1 MDYRIEKDT
10 MGEVKVPAT
19 AYYGAQTQRSIDNF
33 KIAQDIN
40 KMPKEII
47 SAFAYLKKAAAVTN
61 LEAGVLPKNK
71 SLLIGRVCDE
81 ILTGQL
87 DDYFTLVVWQTG

>member
-1 MDYRIEKDT
+1 MEYRIEKDT
-10 MGEVKVPAT
+10 MGEVKVPAD

-47 SAFAYLKKAAAVTN
+47 RAFAYLKKAAALTN
-61 LEAGVLPKNK
+61 VG
-71 SLLIGRVCDE
+71 GRS
-81 ILTGQL
+81 
-87 DDYFTLVVWQTG
+87 FTKRKIRFDWYSCR